1 MHPRDVQARLVLGI
15 PPIVMSRI
23 SSLVFDRNEEL
34 KRATI
39 ITPLGSIKVEWRKVG
54 GDRHWISSG
63 DLAARLL
70 AVPVIQR
77 IERMV
82 QPP

>member
-1 MHPRDVQARLVLGI
+1 MK
-15 PPIVMSRI
+15 RI
-23 SSLVFDRNEEL
+23 SSIVFDRHERL

-39 ITPLGSIKVEWRKVG
+39 ITPLGTVKVEWKNVA
-54 GDRHWISSG
+54 GDPYWISSG

-70 AVPVIQR
+70 AVPLIQR

-82 QPP
+82 HEP

>member
-1 MHPRDVQARLVLGI
+1 MPTGVSGFF
-15 PPIVMSRI
+15 MKRI
-23 SSLVFDRNEEL
+23 SSIVFDRHEKL

-39 ITPLGSIKVEWRKVG
+39 FTPLGTIKVEWKNG
-54 GDRHWISSG
+54 YWISSG

-82 QPP
+82 QHT

>member
-1 MHPRDVQARLVLGI
+1 MK
-15 PPIVMSRI
+15 RI
-23 SSLVFDRNEEL
+23 SSIVFDKHEQP

-39 ITPLGSIKVEWRKVG
+39 ITPLGTIKVEWREVA
-54 GDRHWISSG
+54 GDRYWSSTG
-63 DLAARLL
+63 DLGARLL

-82 QPP
+82 SHL

>member
-1 MHPRDVQARLVLGI
+1 
-15 PPIVMSRI
+15 MSRI
-23 SSLVFDRNEEL
+23 SSLVFDRNEQL

-82 QPP
+82 QQP